1 MPNSEVELKLG
12 LLKVILEFLVSLAVF
27 KAYWKLFQLFSE
39 LIAIILIFYL
49 FLLLICL
56 TNFSV

>member
-12 LLKVILEFLVSLAVF
+12 VQKVILEFLVSLAVF

-39 LIAIILIFYL
+39 LIAITLIFYL
-49 FLLLICL
+49 FLLLVCL
-56 TNFSV
+56 IDFST